1 MSFNDKD
8 LKYLQ
13 NTQRFLS
20 KAKFELTGEELLPI
34 AATMTYIQGTLIPKV
49 EAAAREQAQKEKML
63 QAKSP
68 IKEEKSKNQP
78 VKKKRTRKKASE

>member
-1 MSFNDKD
+1 MQFTDKD

-20 KAKFELTGEELLPI
+20 KAKFELTGEEILPI

-49 EAAAREQAQKEKML
+49 DAAVKDSERKQKLMEAKA
-63 QAKSP
+63 P
-68 IKEEKSKNQP
+68 ISEEPKP
-78 VKKKRTRKKASE
+78 ATKKKTTRKKASE